1 MPFFADT
8 NVCSKWRSDAVVRQN
23 WEIAKAHLELQ
34 GHAYVS
40 CPLVLIEL
48 LVRLIKPEPKYFP
61 TDLKSFLFLADG
73 QDKMLPFPVEFVA
86 KTVLNMES
94 PITKLHAEDFR
105 QMLQCVVSATSRE
118 DLGSGDV
125 ELPGSTLLSYGIDFD
140 KIRIP
145 QEIGKQVYAKQM
157 QLRRQKGYI
166 PTSEDHAEGIL
177 SNLQAAPTKA
187 NVTAIANALDAAFHY
202 QRFLLAEIGPE
213 YDYFKNASDWADRQ
227 LLYYLADPNM
237 HIVTNDAKIKHR
249 CRRSKQSERVV
260 VI

>member
-8 NVCSKWRSDAVVRQN
+8 NVCSKWQSDAVVRQN
-23 WEIAKAHLELQ
+23 WAVAKAHLESQ

-48 LVRLIKPEPKYFP
+48 LARLIKPEPKYFS
-61 TDLKSFLFLADG
+61 TDLKAFLFLADG
-73 QDKMLPFPVEFVA
+73 QDKMLPFPAEFVA
-86 KTVLNMES
+86 KTVLNTES

-118 DLGSGDV
+118 GLGSGEV
-125 ELPGSTLLSYGIDFD
+125 ELPGSTLLSYGIDFE

-145 QEIGKQVYAKQM
+145 QELGKQAYTKQM
-157 QLRRQKGYI
+157 QLRRQKGYV
-166 PTSEDHAEGIL
+166 PTREDHAMGIL
-177 SNLQAAPTKA
+177 SNLRVDPTKA
-187 NVTAIANALDAAFHY
+187 NVTAISKALDAAFCY
-202 QRFLLAEIGPE
+202 ERFLLAEIGRE
-213 YDYFKNASDWADRQ
+213 YDYSKNASDWADRQ
-227 LLYYLADPNM
+227 LLYYLADPDM

-260 VI
+260 VV

>member
-8 NVCSKWRSDAVVRQN
+8 NVCSKWQSDTVVRHN
-23 WEIAKAHLELQ
+23 WEIAKAHLESQ

-48 LVRLIKPEPKYFP
+48 LARLIKPEPRYFSK
-61 TDLKSFLFLADG
+61 DLKSFLFLEDG
-73 QDKMLPFPVEFVA
+73 QGKILPFPAEFVA

-94 PITKLHAEDFR
+94 PITKLHPEDFR
-105 QMLQCVVSATSRE
+105 QMLRCVISARSRE

-125 ELPGSTLLSYGIDFD
+125 ELPDSILLSYGIDFD

-145 QEIGKQVYAKQM
+145 QELGKQVYAKKM
-157 QLRRQKGYI
+157 CLRRQKGYI
-166 PTSEDHAEGIL
+166 PTSQDHAMGVL
-177 SNLQAAPTKA
+177 SNLRAAATQE
-187 NVTAIANALDAAFHY
+187 NLTAIANALDAAFHY
-202 QRFLLAEIGPE
+202 ERFLLAEVGPE
-213 YDYFKNASDWADRQ
+213 YDYLKNASDWTDRQ

-237 HIVTNDAKIKHR
+237 HIVTNDANVKHR
-249 CRRSKQSERVV
+249 CRHSQQSERVV